1 VRIEHF
7 LVIDETGMKD
17 LLKRIEESVVSRLAL
32 WRNELEICRKNK
44 RELNILNK
52 NKNKT
57 NRNFVVVVSENPIL
71 VKS

>member
-1 VRIEHF
+1 
-7 LVIDETGMKD
+7 MKD
-17 LLKRIEESVVSRLAL
+17 LLKRIQEFVVSRLAL

-52 NKNKT
+52 NKT
-57 NRNFVVVVSENPIL
+57 NRNSVVVASENPIL